1 MDPEDTQPVR
11 SLPDRDRGS
20 LPADRRDEAADLM
33 RRLLAALE
41 HQDTTDQGGTSSSQG
56 EQR

>member
-1 MDPEDTQPVR
+1 MDSEDTQPAQG
-11 SLPDRDRGS
+11 LPDREQGS

-33 RRLLAALE
+33 RRLLAVFE